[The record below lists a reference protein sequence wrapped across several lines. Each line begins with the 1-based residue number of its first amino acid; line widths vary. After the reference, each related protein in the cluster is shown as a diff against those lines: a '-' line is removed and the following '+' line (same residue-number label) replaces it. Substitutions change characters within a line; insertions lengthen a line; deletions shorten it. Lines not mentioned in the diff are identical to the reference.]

1 MTALAP
7 TLEAFFTDRLIRQR
21 QVSTHSV
28 IAYRDTFRLL
38 LGFVQTRTGRAPST
52 LNLEDLDAAL
62 ISAFLDHLE
71 VDRHN
76 KTRTRN
82 ARLAAV
88 HSLFRFAA
96 LRHPENSALIQR
108 VLAMPPKRYDR
119 TIVAFL
125 DRGEVDALLA
135 APDRGRWIGRRD
147 HAVLLLAV
155 QTGLRVS
162 ELTALTNQDVHLG
175 PGAHIRC
182 TGKGRKERCTP
193 LTAETVGVL
202 RAWMHERGGQPTDA
216 LFPTSTGRS
225 LGRDAV
231 ALLAARHTQTA
242 AHICPSLRSQGGLTP
257 HLSPHRGHAAAPR
270 RSRPLHHRPVARP
283 RTRREH
289 ADLHP
294 RRSNAQRTS
303 SRSDHP
309 ARRNRRPLSTPRYPP
324 RLPGATPLTA
334 RIMPTLLCR
343 SPLIRSP
350 PRHNQVLGITHLARP
365 GALGRGEP
373 STEDARRRQPKVG

>member
-38 LGFVQTRTGRAPST
+38 LGFVQTRTGRTPST

-216 LFPTSTGRS
+216 LFHTSTADHSAAMQWRS
-225 LGRDAV
+225 SPPGTPGLPLTYAHRCV
-231 ALLAARHTQTA
+231 PRWSHRTA
-242 AHICPSLRSQGGLTP
+242 C
-257 HLSPHRGHAAAPR
+257 
-270 RSRPLHHRPVARP
+270 
-283 RTRREH
+283 
-289 ADLHP
+289 
-294 RRSNAQRTS
+294 
-303 SRSDHP
+303 
-309 ARRNRRPLSTPRYPP
+309 
-324 RLPGATPLTA
+324 ATPQPCGCS
-334 RIMPTLLCR
+334 RQESTLPPSTDSSVFR
-343 SPLIRSP
+343 SPW
-350 PRHNQVLGITHLARP
+350 
-365 GALGRGEP
+365 
-373 STEDARRRQPKVG
+373 